1 MQETWV
7 WSLVWE
13 DPLEEGMANHSSI
26 LARRILWTEEP
37 GGPLHRVSK
46 NWTWLKQLSMHNRT
60 LITGCTRIIFLK
72 FFDNL
77 LDRHCYPSSQTKK
90 WGPERLGEEPKQLLV
105 RSLFGVCPFLKID
118 SLKFIVELP
127 VQCHTF
133 LAYSI
138 WILIIPL
145 PPWAQDTYCDI
156 VLFVS
161 LHWSLLTLFSE
172 IQDRMK
178 LGFTV
183 VSPTS
188 SIVYCINI
196 LKWMK
201 MPRLP

>member
-1 MQETWV
+1 
-7 WSLVWE
+7 
-13 DPLEEGMANHSSI
+13 MATHSSI
-26 LARRILWTEEP
+26 AWRIPMDRGAWWATV
-37 GGPLHRVSK
+37 HSVSK
-46 NWTWLKQLSMHNRT
+46 SWTWLKQLGMHNRN
-60 LITGCTRIIFLK
+60 LITVFTRVIFLK

-77 LDRHCYPSSQTKK
+77 PDRCCYPSSQTKK
-90 WGPERLGEEPKQLLV
+90 WGPERLGEEPKQRLLP
-105 RSLFGVCPFLKID
+105 SLLGVCPFLKID

-138 WILIIPL
+138 WILIILL
-145 PPWAQDTYCDI
+145 PPWAQNTHCDI

-161 LHWSLLTLFSE
+161 LHWSLLSLFCK
-172 IQDRMK
+172 IQDSIK

-188 SIVYCINI
+188 SIVYCIHI